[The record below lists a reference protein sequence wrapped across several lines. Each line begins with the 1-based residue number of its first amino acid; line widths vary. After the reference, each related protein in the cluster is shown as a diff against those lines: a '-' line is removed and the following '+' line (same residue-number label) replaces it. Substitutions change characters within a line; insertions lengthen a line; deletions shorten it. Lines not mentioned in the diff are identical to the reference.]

1 MNPQQKRQGVSEYG
15 QKKDIRD
22 RVASLEQESRHLA
35 TREWVLGL
43 VLKVGLGLFASVVA
57 VGIFVWRTITLA

>member
-1 MNPQQKRQGVSEYG
+1 MDQQQKRQGVSEYG